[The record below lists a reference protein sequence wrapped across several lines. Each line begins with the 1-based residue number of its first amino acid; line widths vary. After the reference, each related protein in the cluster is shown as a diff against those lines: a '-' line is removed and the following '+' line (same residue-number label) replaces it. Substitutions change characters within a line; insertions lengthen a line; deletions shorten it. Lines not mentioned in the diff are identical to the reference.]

1 MSSGRPVP
9 APPASETPALHVRAM
24 DNLAF
29 IRETMERAGA
39 FTAVSGW
46 GTVAV
51 GVSAGV
57 ATAITARLEP
67 GPEWLGIWLGEALL
81 SVGISAWAM
90 ARKARAARMPLVSGP
105 ARKFAMS
112 FAPPIVVGA
121 VITAMLFRAGLIE
134 MLPALW
140 LMLYGTGVIAG
151 GAFSVRIVPVMGV
164 CFLVAG
170 IAAAMMPFT
179 WSNVVLGLAFGGL
192 HVLFGILIA
201 RSHGG

>member
-1 MSSGRPVP
+1 MASGRPAP
-9 APPASETPALHVRAM
+9 APSSGESPALHVRAM

-51 GVSAGV
+51 GITACI
-57 ATAITARLEP
+57 ATAISATRAP
-67 GPEWLGIWLGEALL
+67 DVQWLSLWLGEALL

-90 ARKARAARMPLVSGP
+90 ARKARAARMPLLSGP
-105 ARKFAMS
+105 GRKFAMS

-121 VITAMLFRAGLIE
+121 VLTAMVFRAGLIE

-140 LMLYGTGVIAG
+140 LMLYGTAVIAG
-151 GAFSVRIVPVMGV
+151 GAFSVRIVPVMGI

-170 IAAAMMPFT
+170 IAAAMTPFF
-179 WSNVVLGLAFGGL
+179 WSNVLLGLAFGGL
-192 HVLFGILIA
+192 HVVFGILIA